1 MIKNLGL
8 DYEKIDACPDDCMLF
23 RNDHKDDEFCHT
35 CGASRY
41 IKSPEVDSELEPSK
55 KQHQVSAKTLRH
67 FPLIP
72 RLKRLFMCSK
82 TADSLRWHDE
92 ERSKDGKLR
101 HPADG
106 LAWKDFDRLHPDF
119 ALDSRNVRLGLSSDG
134 FNPFRTM
141 SISHSTWPVMLMVYN
156 LPPWMCMKS
165 EYCILSLLI
174 PGPRSPGNDIDI
186 YLQPLIDELK
196 LLWDS
201 GVETY
206 DASRNQ
212 TFQMRAALMWTIN
225 DFPAYAMLSGWST
238 KGKFACPCCN
248 YGTNSRYLK
257 HSRKMCYMDH
267 RVFLPMDHPWRS
279 NKRSFNGKTEFRPP
293 PPLLKGTDV
302 FNSLQDFENVFGKKR
317 KRSNDVPWKKRSIFF
332 ELPYWKH
339 NLLRHNLDVMH
350 IEKNI
355 VDSILGTLLNISGKT
370 KDHAIARYDL
380 KDMGIRK
387 NLHPK
392 DTEDNKRTKFAKVCF
407 SMTNGEKS
415 VFCGVLKT
423 DKLPDGSAS
432 NISRCV
438 QLDERKL
445 SCYKTHDAHFML
457 HYLLPIPIKSILPDH
472 VAIPLIHLSSFFR
485 RLCQKV
491 ITLEELDCLEVEI
504 IETINQ
510 LERIFPHTFFDIMI
524 HLPIHLANEVRLGG
538 PVQNRWMY
546 STEKEMGTFKSYIRN
561 RRYPEGCIA
570 ETRVGI
576 DCMNLFSK
584 YLHRGVHTRF
594 NKRAQNNDECDP
606 SDAETVSL
614 FPNKGVPLGAKKTDP
629 LILDNKSLSQAHT
642 YLLRNCDEVQEYI
655 REHEQKVNNQPRRS
669 KWSKAKSHCQ
679 NFSQWFETR
688 ALQEDVPD
696 LIKQLSR
703 GQNSVAKDILDY
715 YGHFKVVLFKCDWYE
730 VENDSYGLTYV
741 YFNKRC
747 SQEEPFVLGSQ
758 VHQCFYVQDPYDQD
772 RHYVIKTVPRDLF
785 NMSDQVESNLPQ
797 SYENEP
803 SEHLMGP
810 SIPKDNGEVLLTRT
824 DVPETIIVVP
834 SEEFVTQQLE
844 VEYEEELE
852 DESADEFE
860 DETENEYEDEFENE
874 YEDESEDE
882 LEDESEEEFEDD
894 AP

>member
-1 MIKNLGL
+1 M
-8 DYEKIDACPDDCMLF
+8 E
-23 RNDHKDDEFCHT
+23 
-35 CGASRY
+35 
-41 IKSPEVDSELEPSK
+41 
-55 KQHQVSAKTLRH
+55 
-67 FPLIP
+67 
-72 RLKRLFMCSK
+72 
-82 TADSLRWHDE
+82 DSLRWYDE
-92 ERSKDGKLR
+92 ERSNDGKLR
-101 HPADG
+101 HPAYG
-106 LAWKDFDRLHPDF
+106 LASKDFDRLHPNF
-119 ALDSRNVRLGLSSDG
+119 TLDSRNVRIGLSSDG
-134 FNPFRTM
+134 FNPFWTM

-156 LPPWMCMKS
+156 LPPWMCMKF

-201 GVETY
+201 RIETY

-212 TFQMRAALMWTIN
+212 TFQMRAALMWTI
-225 DFPAYAMLSGWST
+225 DDVPAYVMLSGWST
-238 KGKFACPCCN
+238 K
-248 YGTNSRYLK
+248 
-257 HSRKMCYMDH
+257 
-267 RVFLPMDHPWRS
+267 
-279 NKRSFNGKTEFRPP
+279 
-293 PPLLKGTDV
+293 
-302 FNSLQDFENVFGKKR
+302 
-317 KRSNDVPWKKRSIFF
+317 
-332 ELPYWKH
+332 
-339 NLLRHNLDVMH
+339 
-350 IEKNI
+350 EKNI
-355 VDSILGTLLNISGKT
+355 VDIILGTLLDISGKT
-370 KDHAIARYDL
+370 KDHAKARYDL
-380 KDMGIRK
+380 KDIGIRK
-387 NLHPK
+387 DLHPK
-392 DTEDNKRTKFAKVCF
+392 DTEDNKRTKFAKACF

-415 VFCGVLKT
+415 FFCGVLKT
-423 DKLPDGSAS
+423 AKLLDGSAS
-432 NISRCV
+432 NISRCL

-472 VAIPLIHLSSFFR
+472 VTIPLIRLSSFFC
-485 RLCQKV
+485 RLCQNV

-510 LERIFPHTFFDIMI
+510 LERIFLPTFFYIMI
-524 HLPIHLANEVRLGG
+524 HLPIHLANEVRLRG

-546 STEKEMGTFKSYIRN
+546 STEREMGTFKSYIRN
-561 RRYPEGCIA
+561 RCYPEGCIA

-584 YLHRGVHTRF
+584 YLHRGMHTRF
-594 NKRAQNNDECDP
+594 NKRARNNDECDP
-606 SDAETVSL
+606 SDAEIVSL
-614 FPNKGVPLGAKKTDP
+614 FPNKGVLLGAKKTDP
-629 LILDNKSLSQAHT
+629 LILDNKSLSQAHA
-642 YLLRNCDEVQEYI
+642 YLLGNCDEVQEYI
-655 REHEQKVNNQPRRS
+655 REHEQEVNNQPQRS

-703 GQNSVAKDILDY
+703 GPNYVAKRYSGYLINGYRFHVRQRDAWRKTQNSGVTLVASTTSFANSKDKNLIAADLTYYGRIVDIVELDY
-715 YGHFKVVLFKCDWYE
+715 FGHFKVVLFKCDWYE
-730 VENDSYGLTYV
+730 VENDTYGLTYV

-772 RHYVIKTVPRDLF
+772 RHYVMKTVPRDLF

-810 SIPKDNGEVLLTRT
+810 SIPKDSGEVLLTRT
-824 DVPETIIVVP
+824 DVPETIIDVP

-852 DESADEFE
+852 NESADEFE
-860 DETENEYEDEFENE
+860 DKTENEYEDGFENE
-874 YEDESEDE
+874 YEDE